1 MVLVENCLFSSVFLS
16 PSLSVDR
23 CQCGQDE
30 VGAALISSNRR
41 LVLLSS
47 KRRLILMPDLVFR
60 DDRSNMWRLDDTAL
74 RLSFVD
80 SLFRMESAV

>member
-23 CQCGQDE
+23 YQCGQDE
-30 VGAALISSNRR
+30 VGAALISSN
-41 LVLLSS
+41 
-47 KRRLILMPDLVFR
+47 RRLILMPDLVFR

-80 SLFRMESAV
+80 SLSRMESAV